1 MFLII
6 FLFPALYGYF
16 YICQNQL
23 FKRLTRAV
31 FYLLKPVCSQE
42 LLAVLLIHSWELSF
56 PSTSVLSSTLQEQC
70 GCQEA
75 FVSMSCNS
83 EETWWY

>member
-23 FKRLTRAV
+23 FKRLTHAV

-42 LLAVLLIHSWELSF
+42 LLAVLLIPSWELSL
-56 PSTSVLSSTLQEQC
+56 PSTSVLSSTLPGTVWVPGGLC
-70 GCQEA
+70 KH
-75 FVSMSCNS
+75 VL
-83 EETWWY
+83 

>member
-23 FKRLTRAV
+23 FKRLTHAV
-31 FYLLKPVCSQE
+31 FYPLKPVCSQE
-42 LLAVLLIHSWELSF
+42 LLAVLLIHSWELSL
-56 PSTSVLSSTLQEQC
+56 PSTSVLSSTLPGTVWVPGGLC
-70 GCQEA
+70 KH
-75 FVSMSCNS
+75 VL
-83 EETWWY
+83 